1 MVYRQCFFLVE
12 GFTDQIFVEKVILP
26 ALAGKY
32 DHIEQP
38 RTYQGDRPKD
48 RRWLFHS
55 WSRRGDLYVLAD
67 LRTSPCISAAK
78 ERAKRGF
85 DNAQVEGRT
94 IIVVPEIEAWY
105 VGAMTAQ
112 FCQQH
117 EIAISTDIS
126 PMDTAA
132 FENLRQRANFSS
144 GLDFMKEILKQYDL
158 VLARGRNPSLDYFCQ
173 RIGL

>member
-1 MVYRQCFFLVE
+1 
-12 GFTDQIFVEKVILP
+12 
-26 ALAGKY
+26 
-32 DHIEQP
+32 
-38 RTYQGDRPKD
+38 
-48 RRWLFHS
+48 
-55 WSRRGDLYVLAD
+55 LAD

-126 PMDTAA
+126 AMDKAA
-132 FENLRQRANFSS
+132 FENLRQQANFSS